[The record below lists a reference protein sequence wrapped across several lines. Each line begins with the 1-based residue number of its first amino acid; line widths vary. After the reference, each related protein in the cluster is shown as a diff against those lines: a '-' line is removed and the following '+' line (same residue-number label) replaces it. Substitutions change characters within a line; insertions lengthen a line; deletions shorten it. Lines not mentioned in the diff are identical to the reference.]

1 MNDDLKEVLRVGE
14 NRVEF
19 VDFRMYEDRDSY
31 TKENIYGINVSKIKE
46 IIKYPNPKEIIS
58 VHGKSDV
65 LEGMINLRGEVIPI
79 VNLAKWLSIKEP
91 QDPLIA
97 KSKKI
102 IVANFNNVTVGFI
115 VHEAK
120 RIRRFTWSDIKPPND
135 VLSSQYENKIIGTI
149 NNIDDEDKE
158 KVLLIVDFEKICEE
172 LGIFGAENVE
182 KIENDISNYKVSRKA
197 NVLIAD
203 DSSIARKII
212 KEAIKPITEKLYE
225 TKDGQEAWELL
236 NTLYETSNG
245 NIKSLLDLV
254 ITDVEMPNMDGFTLT
269 KKIKEDPR
277 FSTLPV
283 VVNTSLSGGANL
295 AKAKS
300 VGADDFCTKFIA
312 EEFVRAV
319 TNNVK

>member
-19 VDFRMYEDRDSY
+19 VDFRMYEEKDSY
-31 TKENIYGINVSKIKE
+31 TKENIYGINVAKIKE

-79 VNLAKWLSIKEP
+79 VNLAKWLNIKEP
-91 QDPLIA
+91 QDPSIA

-102 IVANFNNVTVGFI
+102 IVANFNNITVGFI

-158 KVLLIVDFEKICEE
+158 KVLLIVDFEKVCEE

-212 KEAIKPITEKLYE
+212 KEALKPITEKLYE

>member
-1 MNDDLKEVLRVGE
+1 MSDELKEVLKVGE

-19 VDFRMYEDRDSY
+19 VDFRMYEDRNDY
-31 TKENIYGINVSKIKE
+31 IKENIYGINVSKIKE
-46 IIKYPNPKEIIS
+46 IIKYPDPKEIIS
-58 VHGKSDV
+58 VHGKSEV
-65 LEGMINLRGEVIPI
+65 LEGMINLRGEVVPI
-79 VNLAKWLSIKEP
+79 VNLAKWLNMKEP
-91 QDPLIA
+91 KEPSIA
-97 KSKKI
+97 KNKKI
-102 IVANFNNVTVGFI
+102 IVANFNNVTVGFV

-120 RIRRFTWSDIKPPND
+120 RIRRFLWSDIKPPND

-149 NNIDDEDKE
+149 NNVDDEDKD
-158 KVLLIVDFEKICEE
+158 KVLLIIDFEKICEE

-182 KIENDISNYKVSRKA
+182 RIEKDIANTKISRKA

-269 KKIKEDPR
+269 KKIKEDQR
-277 FSTLPV
+277 FELLPV
-283 VVNTSLSGGANL
+283 VINTSLSGGANL

-312 EEFVRAV
+312 EEFIRAV
-319 TNNVK
+319 KNNVK

>member
-19 VDFRMYEDRDSY
+19 VDFRMYEEKDSY

-79 VNLAKWLSIKEP
+79 VNLAKWLNIKEP

-120 RIRRFTWSDIKPPND
+120 RIRRFAWSDIKPPND

-158 KVLLIVDFEKICEE
+158 KVLLIVDFEKICQE
-172 LGIFGAENVE
+172 LGIFGKEDVE
-182 KIENDISNYKVSRKA
+182 RIEKGISNIKVSRKA

>member
-1 MNDDLKEVLRVGE
+1 MSDELKDVLKVGE

-19 VDFRMYEDRDSY
+19 VDFRMYEDRSEY
-31 TKENIYGINVSKIKE
+31 TKENIYGINVAKVKE
-46 IIKYPNPKEIIS
+46 IIKYPDPKEIIS

-65 LEGMINLRGEVIPI
+65 LEGMINLRGEVVPI
-79 VNLAKWLSIKEP
+79 VNLAKWLNIKEP
-91 QDPLIA
+91 QDVAIS
-97 KSKKI
+97 KNKKI
-102 IVANFNNVTVGFI
+102 IVANFNNVTVGFV
-115 VHEAK
+115 VHEAR
-120 RIRRFTWSDIKPPND
+120 RIRRFLWSNIKPPND

-149 NNIDDEDKE
+149 NNIEDEDKE

-172 LGIFGAENVE
+172 LGIFSAENVE
-182 KIENDISNYKVSRKA
+182 KIEKDISNTKISRKA

-225 TKDGQEAWELL
+225 TKDGQEAWDLL
-236 NTLYETSNG
+236 ETLYETSNG
-245 NIKSLLDLV
+245 NIKSILDLV

-277 FSTLPV
+277 FEQLPV

-319 TNNVK
+319 RNNVK

>member
-19 VDFRMYEDRDSY
+19 VDFRMYEEKDSY

-158 KVLLIVDFEKICEE
+158 KVLLIVDFEKICQE
-172 LGIFGAENVE
+172 LGIFGKEDVE
-182 KIENDISNYKVSRKA
+182 RIEKGISNIKVSRKA

-212 KEAIKPITEKLYE
+212 KEAINPITEKLYE

>member
-19 VDFRMYEDRDSY
+19 VDFRMYEDKDSY
-31 TKENIYGINVSKIKE
+31 TKENIYGINVAKIKE

-79 VNLAKWLSIKEP
+79 VNLAKWLNIKEP

-149 NNIDDEDKE
+149 NNIEDEDKE
-158 KVLLIVDFEKICEE
+158 KVLLIVDFEKICQE
-172 LGIFGAENVE
+172 LGIFGKEDVE
-182 KIENDISNYKVSRKA
+182 RIEKGISNIKVSRKA

>member
-19 VDFRMYEDRDSY
+19 VDFRMYEEKDSY

-79 VNLAKWLSIKEP
+79 VNLAKWLNIKEP

-149 NNIDDEDKE
+149 NNIEDEDKE

-212 KEAIKPITEKLYE
+212 KEAIEPITEKLYE

>member
-19 VDFRMYEDRDSY
+19 VDFRMYEDKDSY
-31 TKENIYGINVSKIKE
+31 TKENIYGINVAKIKE

-79 VNLAKWLSIKEP
+79 VNLAKWLNIKEP

-120 RIRRFTWSDIKPPND
+120 RIRRFAWSDIKPPND

>member
-79 VNLAKWLSIKEP
+79 VNLAKWLNIKEP

-149 NNIDDEDKE
+149 NNIEDEDKE